1 MEGFGLA
8 SYLCAVRDLLPRLV
22 GFAAEAE
29 AEAAA
34 AARAAAAQ

>member
-1 MEGFGLA
+1 MEGFRLA
-8 SYLCAVRDLLPRLV
+8 SYLCSVRDLLPRLV

-34 AARAAAAQ
+34 RAAAAQ